1 MFLIIK
7 RTKVIR
13 NQNWFD
19 VDGKVITTRKINT
32 LNYKQAKKVAKDD
45 YGIKAKTIELGYGYN
60 NPCYVITSDV
70 SQILLDYD
78 SYQRVYQRGVKYD
91 G

>member
-1 MFLIIK
+1 MAKSSQRENKYFKL
-7 RTKVIR
+7 
-13 NQNWFD
+13 
-19 VDGKVITTRKINT
+19 
-32 LNYKQAKKVAKDD
+32 QASQKVAKDD